1 MLGLSQSSKG
11 EGSPVRGNADCCHLP
26 YQDSRAAHRAPGGVV
41 FHRAIHDQAGGAV
54 LTKFFEQEER
64 CSHLEKSIVMVC
76 DLILGPPS
84 SQV

>member
-1 MLGLSQSSKG
+1 MLGLSRSSKG

-26 YQDSRAAHRAPGGVV
+26 YQDSRAARRAPGGVV
-41 FHRAIHDQAGGAV
+41 FHRAIHDRAGGAV
-54 LTKFFEQEER
+54 LAKFLEQEER